1 MYDHY
6 SVFIKIYDLKIA
18 LIFKTQ
24 CFIKNISNKY
34 SMLDLFT
41 TRKTQRAFKATAIP
55 SSHVDAIVSAG
66 CTAPTKQRMYPY
78 RILALTQSP
87 TSIEIKNRLFYECFI
102 NVSTKKHL
110 LTAKAPLLLIW
121 IGIYLPDN
129 GDLHFPSNRVDM
141 RTISKSWNFRGL
153 STHTL
158 GVIKNRAETDVAIS
172 SSFSMVQAESLG
184 YRTAFTDCYIRE
196 KAVEILNLAEN
207 EWPAMF
213 LAVGTPETV
222 LRRQPVIKDGVAIG
236 YSDPRSFAEPPK
248 LSAADLVQI
257 I

>member
-1 MYDHY
+1 
-6 SVFIKIYDLKIA
+6 LEIA
-18 LIFKTQ
+18 LIFKTL
-24 CFIKNISNKY
+24 CFIKKFSNKY

-55 SSHVDAIVSAG
+55 SDHVNAIVSAG
-66 CTAPTKQRMYPY
+66 CSAPTKQRIYPY
-78 RILALTQSP
+78 RILALTQ
-87 TSIEIKNRLFYECFI
+87 TAESIAIKNRLFYECFI
-102 NVSTKKHL
+102 NVLAKKHL
-110 LTAKAPLLLIW
+110 LTAKAPLLLVW
-121 IGIYLPDN
+121 VGIYLPDN

-141 RTISKSWNFRGL
+141 RDIAKSWDFHRL

-158 GVIKNRAETDVAIS
+158 SVIKNRAETDVAIS

-184 YRTAFTDCYIRE
+184 YRTAFNDCYIRE

-213 LAVGTPETV
+213 LAVGEPETV

-236 YSDPRSFAEPPK
+236 YSDPRPFAEPPK
-248 LSAADLVQI
+248 LTSANLVQI